1 MAVEHRQWVLDE
13 SEKAKFQTWMDRIN
27 TGHTGTRDVRNQQI
41 NWTPLKKPLSQ
52 CTVSLFTTGGVH
64 LQTDE
69 AFDVASA
76 HGDWTFRQVPT
87 GVDTSTLAVTHTH
100 YNHVDTSTL
109 AVTHTHYNH
118 VDADRD
124 VNCMFPLDRL
134 RELADQGVIGGI
146 APNAYSIM
154 GFNPDPARLI
164 EETAPELARRFQE
177 EGADLVLMT
186 CG

>member
-1 MAVEHRQWVLDE
+1 MAVEVPAEFKDWVLDD
-13 SEKAKFQTWMDRIN
+13 SEKAKFQTWIERIK
-27 TGHTGTRDVRNQQI
+27 TGHTGTQDVRNQNI
-41 NWTPLKKPLSQ
+41 NWTPIEKPLSQ
-52 CTVSLFTTGGVH
+52 CTVSLFTTGGFH
-64 LQTDE
+64 LKSDK
-69 AFDVASA
+69 AFDVISA

-87 GVDTSTLAVTHTH
+87 DVNTSDLAI
-100 YNHVDTSTL
+100 
-109 AVTHTHYNH
+109 THTHYNH

-164 EETAPELARRFQE
+164 EETGPEVARRFQE

>member
-1 MAVEHRQWVLDE
+1 MAIEYKDWVFDE
-13 SEKAKFQTWMDRIN
+13 SEKAKYQTWMDRIK
-27 TGHTGTRDVRNQQI
+27 TGHTGTQNVRNERI
-41 NWTPLKKPLSQ
+41 NWTPLNKPLSQ

-64 LQTDE
+64 LGYDKP
-69 AFDVASA
+69 FDVASA
-76 HGDWTFRQVPT
+76 HGDWTFRQIPT
-87 GVDTSTLAVTHTH
+87 DTDTSRL
-100 YNHVDTSTL
+100 S
-109 AVTHTHYNH
+109 VTHTHYNH

>member
-1 MAVEHRQWVLDE
+1 MAVEHQQWVLDE
-13 SEKAKFQTWMDRIN
+13 AEKAKFQTWMDRIN
-27 TGHTGTRDVRNQQI
+27 TGHSGTRDVRNQQI
-41 NWTPLKKPLSQ
+41 HWTPLKKPLSQ

-100 YNHVDTSTL
+100 YNHVD
-109 AVTHTHYNH
+109 
-118 VDADRD
+118 ADRD

-134 RELADQGVIGGI
+134 RELAGQGIIGGI